1 MLHRRAEGKDRKG
14 LSMSQPGKNNLIT
27 DVAGIRVGNA
37 HDVTAKTGTSVILC
51 EPPCVGA
58 VAVAGG
64 GPGTREIDLLASD
77 KLVDHVN
84 GVVLSGG
91 SAYGLAA
98 ADGVA
103 AALGA
108 QGQGFAMVDRP
119 GVPKTPIVPSA
130 ILYDL
135 ANGGDKSWGNTPPYR
150 ALGETAL
157 ASATGATFSLGR
169 AGAGFGALAGQ
180 HSGGLGSASIETEDG
195 MTVGALVAVN
205 SFGSVYMPGTAA
217 FWAWPYEV
225 EDEFGGARPPASYR
239 ADAEN
244 WGAAKQ
250 NPQPGENTT
259 IACIATDISL
269 TPGQASRVAQMALAG
284 MARAIRPVFAPFDGD
299 VVFVLSTAQQ
309 PLAEPGSLNVTRL
322 GELAAGTLAR
332 AIARGVYE
340 AQ

>member
-1 MLHRRAEGKDRKG
+1 
-14 LSMSQPGKNNLIT
+14 MSQPGKNNLIT
-27 DVAGIRVGNA
+27 DIAGIRIGNA
-37 HDVTAKTGTSVILC
+37 HDSAAKTGTSVILC
-51 EPPCVGA
+51 DMPCVGA

-64 GPGTREIDLLASD
+64 GPGTRETDLLASD

-84 GVVLSGG
+84 AIVLSGG

-135 ANGGDKSWGNTPPYR
+135 ANGGDKSWGSEPPYR
-150 ALGETAL
+150 ALGRAAL
-157 ASATGATFSLGR
+157 ESTTGSVFDLGR
-169 AGAGFGALAGQ
+169 AGAGYGALAGKTT
-180 HSGGLGSASIETEDG
+180 GGLGSASIETQDG
-195 MTVGALVAVN
+195 MSVGALVAVN
-205 SFGSVYMPGTAA
+205 SFGSVYMPGSEA
-217 FWAWPYEV
+217 FWAWPYEI
-225 EDEFGGARPPASYR
+225 DGEFGGARPAASYC
-239 ADAEN
+239 ADAED

-259 IACIATDISL
+259 IACIATDVAL
-269 TPGQASRVAQMALAG
+269 TPGQAKRVAHMALAG

-299 VVFVLSTAQQ
+299 VVFVLSTAKHSLEAPA
-309 PLAEPGSLNVTRL
+309 PLNLARL